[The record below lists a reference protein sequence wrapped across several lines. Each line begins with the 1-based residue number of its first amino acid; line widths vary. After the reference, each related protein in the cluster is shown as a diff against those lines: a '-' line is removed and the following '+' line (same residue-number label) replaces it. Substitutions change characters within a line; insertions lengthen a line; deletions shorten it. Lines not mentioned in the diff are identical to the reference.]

1 MPIQPGDVRWRD
13 VNGDGVI
20 DEFDRVK
27 LGNSNPWLT
36 GGFSTSLTWKDLSLS
51 IRLDYAIGH
60 TIVDHR
66 TPWIMGNMQGTYN
79 TIKQARD
86 NTFSESNPNAKYP
99 RYMWADQLGK
109 GNYDRTSSLFTYKG
123 DYLAFREI
131 SLSYRLPQRW
141 TKKVAMNSVDLSL
154 TAQNLGYLTAAKYVY
169 TPEPGGDP
177 WGGYSL
183 PRVFVFGLNVGL

>member
-1 MPIQPGDVRWRD
+1 MRWKD
-13 VNGDGVI
+13 VNGDGII

-27 LGNSNPWLT
+27 LGNSTPWLT

-60 TIVDHR
+60 TIVDTR
-66 TPWIMGNMQGTYN
+66 TPWIMGNMQGSYN
-79 TIKQARD
+79 TITLARD

-99 RYMWADQLGK
+99 RYMYADQLGK
-109 GNYDRTSSLFTYKG
+109 GNYNRTSTLFTYKG

-141 TKKVAMNSVDLSL
+141 TKKIAMNSVDLSL

-169 TPEPGGDP
+169 TPEPGGDT

-183 PRVFVFGLNVGL
+183 PRIFVFGLNVGL